1 MKKKKWYVAMATAL
15 LLATGCSDDLDNGKN
30 NIGAEEDGEKVY
42 MTVNVSTVSQGT
54 LTKADPTPS
63 TPNPGGAG
71 WGEDGNGSLGELSGS
86 KEGMVY
92 DVNIFLVPT
101 DETSLTSN
109 NQLKLLNTDN
119 GNIQIAGQGYYSN
132 LEGID
137 ASLGGTEPGHGDGK
151 VTMKVTMK
159 NPLTQTKSNYQVFAV
174 INAGG
179 RLTGISTLA
188 DLRDRVAAND
198 RALWTPASNMADYH
212 HFVMSTHKMISG
224 ATPSNGS
231 SIVELSAANMD
242 ETNPAPTTVFVERL
256 AARIDL
262 AYSSNLDLT
271 NIPGTSP
278 VKDKGTFAL
287 KRYKVV
293 NQWKGESYLFKQ
305 VSPTVQSNYGASAVL
320 PATGTPYDL
329 NDPVRY
335 LGDEKWVWAN
345 NSETGAGSY
354 NYVLDPKIREKKL
367 PEGESSSWDQF
378 KDSYVNYFNPSNSTD
393 LNNLDEMVSMPT
405 SGLSYTQGV
414 NGENRTYYPVVYTKE
429 NTLDL
434 NSQVHG
440 YTTGVIFESE
450 FTPNNDFKV
459 NSYENGEIKSVNLS
473 NGDKTFLSAAHYN
486 SNGSVSHLVYKDVKS
501 VAARA
506 FNLVD
511 DKSNLLKGFMDGWDG
526 ITADVSAV
534 KNAIQGMSSQNGLE
548 SAFKEYLDGILAD
561 NATLDENLKQKL
573 TYAAFRE
580 QASHLPS
587 TVIPVSQFSSE
598 QIGNL
603 YQYYN
608 VSLYKSGRSYH
619 KFWIRHDDNGN
630 DGLMGVME
638 FCIVRNNVYQLYV
651 KGIRDLGDPLPYTPG
666 KDDPGTPDE
675 SDDVTIDVTI
685 YVKDWVKRTNKDII
699 L

>member
-15 LLATGCSDDLDNGKN
+15 LLAAGCSDDLDNGKN
-30 NIGAEEDGEKVY
+30 NTGAEEDGEKVY

-54 LTKADPTPS
+54 LTKADTTPS
-63 TPNPGGAG
+63 NPNQGGAG

-101 DETSLTSN
+101 DEESLGDG
-109 NQLKLLNTDN
+109 NQLELLNTDN
-119 GNIQIAGQGYYSN
+119 GSSIQIAGQGYYSN

-159 NPLTQTKSNYQVFAV
+159 NPLTQDKSNYQVFAV

-198 RALWTPASNMADYH
+198 RALWTPASNMAEYH

-224 ATPSNGS
+224 AIPSNGS

-242 ETNPAPTTVFVERL
+242 ETNPAQTTVFVERL

-278 VKDKGTFAL
+278 VKNKGTFTL

-305 VSPTVQSNYGASAVL
+305 VSPTVQYNYGANAVL
-320 PATGTPYDL
+320 PADGT

-335 LGDEKWVWAN
+335 LGDEKWIWRN
-345 NSETGAGSY
+345 NDTGAGSY

-393 LNNLDEMVSMPT
+393 LNNLDKMVSMPT
-405 SGLSYTQGV
+405 SGLSYTQEVSGDS
-414 NGENRTYYPVVYTKE
+414 RTYYPVVYTKE

-450 FTPNNDFKV
+450 FTPSNDFKV
-459 NSYENGEIKSVNLS
+459 SSYENGEIKSVNLP

-486 SNGSVSHLVYKDVKS
+486 SNGSVSRLVYKDVKS

-506 FNLVD
+506 FNLEN
-511 DKSNLLKGFMDGWDG
+511 DKKNLLKGFMDGWDD
-526 ITADVSAV
+526 ITADVNAV
-534 KNAIQGMSSQNGLE
+534 KKAVQDMSSQNGLE
-548 SAFKEYLDGILAD
+548 SAFKEYLDGILAGK
-561 NATLDENLKQKL
+561 ATLDEDLKQKL
-573 TYAAFRE
+573 TYAAFRR

-587 TVIPVSQFSSE
+587 NITPVSQFCSE

-619 KFWIRHDDNGN
+619 KFWIRHNDNGN

-651 KGIRDLGDPLPYTPG
+651 KGIRGLGDPLPYTPG

>member
-63 TPNPGGAG
+63 NPNPGGAG

-92 DVNIFLVPT
+92 DVNIFWVPT

-179 RLTGISTLA
+179 RLTGISTLE
-188 DLRDRVAAND
+188 DLRDRFAAND

-224 ATPSNGS
+224 AAPSNGS

-320 PATGTPYDL
+320 PATGTPYSL

-335 LGDEKWVWAN
+335 LGDEKWMWT

-393 LNNLDEMVSMPT
+393 LNNLDKMVSIPT

-414 NGENRTYYPVVYTKE
+414 NGENRIYYPVVYTKE

-450 FTPNNDFKV
+450 FTPNDDFKV
-459 NSYENGEIKSVNLS
+459 SFYEDGEIKSVSLPN
-473 NGDKTFLSAAHYN
+473 NDKTFLSAAHYN
-486 SNGSVSHLVYKDVKS
+486 NNGSVSRLVYKDVKS

-511 DKSNLLKGFMDGWDG
+511 DKSNLLKGFMDGWKD
-526 ITADVSAV
+526 ITPNIDEV

-548 SAFKEYLDGILAD
+548 SAFKEYLDGILVD
-561 NATLDENLKQKL
+561 NATIDENLKQKL

-587 TVIPVSQFSSE
+587 SITPVSQFSSE

-608 VSLYKSGRSYH
+608 VSLYKGGRSYH

-651 KGIRDLGDPLPYTPG
+651 KGIRGLGDPLPYTPG

-699 L
+699 I

>member
-15 LLATGCSDDLDNGKN
+15 LLAAGCSDDLDNGKN
-30 NIGAEEDGEKVY
+30 NTGAEEDGEKVY

-63 TPNPGGAG
+63 NPNSGGAG

-101 DETSLTSN
+101 DEESLGDG
-109 NQLKLLNTDN
+109 NQLELLNTDN
-119 GNIQIAGQGYYSN
+119 GSSIQIAGQGYYSN

-159 NPLTQTKSNYQVFAV
+159 NPLTQDKSNYQVFAV

-198 RALWTPASNMADYH
+198 RALWTPASNMAEYH

-224 ATPSNGS
+224 AIPSNGS

-242 ETNPAPTTVFVERL
+242 ETNPAQTTVFVERL

-278 VKDKGTFAL
+278 VKNKGTFTL

-305 VSPTVQSNYGASAVL
+305 VSPTVQYNYGANAVL
-320 PATGTPYDL
+320 PADGT

-335 LGDEKWVWAN
+335 LGDEKWIWRN
-345 NSETGAGSY
+345 NDTGAGSY

-393 LNNLDEMVSMPT
+393 LNNLDKMVSMPT
-405 SGLSYTQGV
+405 SGLSYTQEVSGDS
-414 NGENRTYYPVVYTKE
+414 RTYYPVVYTKE

-440 YTTGVIFESE
+440 
-450 FTPNNDFKV
+450 
-459 NSYENGEIKSVNLS
+459 LS
-473 NGDKTFLSAAHYN
+473 LIH
-486 SNGSVSHLVYKDVKS
+486 
-501 VAARA
+501 
-506 FNLVD
+506 
-511 DKSNLLKGFMDGWDG
+511 
-526 ITADVSAV
+526 I
-534 KNAIQGMSSQNGLE
+534 
-548 SAFKEYLDGILAD
+548 
-561 NATLDENLKQKL
+561 
-573 TYAAFRE
+573 
-580 QASHLPS
+580 
-587 TVIPVSQFSSE
+587 
-598 QIGNL
+598 
-603 YQYYN
+603 
-608 VSLYKSGRSYH
+608 
-619 KFWIRHDDNGN
+619 
-630 DGLMGVME
+630 
-638 FCIVRNNVYQLYV
+638 
-651 KGIRDLGDPLPYTPG
+651 
-666 KDDPGTPDE
+666 
-675 SDDVTIDVTI
+675 
-685 YVKDWVKRTNKDII
+685 
-699 L
+699 

>member
-54 LTKADPTPS
+54 LTKADPS
-63 TPNPGGAG
+63 NPNPGGAG

-101 DETSLTSN
+101 NETSLTPN
-109 NQLKLLNTDN
+109 NQLNLLNAGSGD
-119 GNIQIAGQGYYSN
+119 IQIAGQGYYSN

-159 NPLTQTKSNYQVFAV
+159 NPLTQDKSNYQVFAV

-188 DLRDRVAAND
+188 DLRNRVAAND

-224 ATPSNGS
+224 AIPSNGS

-278 VKDKGTFAL
+278 VKGKGTFAL

-320 PATGTPYDL
+320 PATGTPYGL

-335 LGDEKWVWAN
+335 LGDEKWVWTN

-393 LNNLDEMVSMPT
+393 LNNLDKMVSMPT

-450 FTPNNDFKV
+450 FTPNENFLV
-459 NSYENGEIKSVNLS
+459 SFYENGEIKSVSLPN
-473 NGDKTFLSAAHYN
+473 NDKTFLSAAHYN
-486 SNGSVSHLVYKDVKS
+486 NNGSVSRLVYKDVKS

-511 DKSNLLKGFMDGWDG
+511 DKSNLLEGFMDGWDG

-548 SAFKEYLDGILAD
+548 SAFKEYLEKTLAD

-573 TYAAFRE
+573 TYTAFRN

-587 TVIPVSQFSSE
+587 TVTSVSQFSPE

-608 VSLYKSGRSYH
+608 VSLYKGGRSYH

-651 KGIRDLGDPLPYTPG
+651 KGIRGLGDPLPYTPG